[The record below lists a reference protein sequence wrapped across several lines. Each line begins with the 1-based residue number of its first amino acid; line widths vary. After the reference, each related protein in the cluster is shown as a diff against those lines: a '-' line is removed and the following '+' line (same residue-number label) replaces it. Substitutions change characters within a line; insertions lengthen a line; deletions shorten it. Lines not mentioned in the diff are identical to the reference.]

1 MITAERSPL
10 RGPFG
15 GDSNGDLGDDG
26 GDSGD
31 SGTGVSSVVASTDRC
46 SYEQRL
52 AGIERSKRHMTVIA
66 IGAGQVQPVVA
77 CFGSPQG
84 TCCGFAAL
92 VWLWAKPRAHQHR
105 GAGVLTAAFT
115 SLPT

>member
-1 MITAERSPL
+1 MA
-10 RGPFG
+10 GPFG

-77 CFGSPQG
+77 CFGFPPAG
-84 TCCGFAAL
+84 DL
-92 VWLWAKPRAHQHR
+92 LRVRVR
-105 GAGVLTAAFT
+105 RAGVQATCASAPQSWRRL
-115 SLPT
+115 